1 MIYENDLIYIEKEE
15 AQVPWIKIFTKQ
27 VYKEFSDCPYELQKE
42 IFDKICDVKRL

>member
-27 VYKEFSDCPYELQKE
+27 V
-42 IFDKICDVKRL
+42 

>member
-27 VYKEFSDCPYELQKE
+27 
-42 IFDKICDVKRL
+42 